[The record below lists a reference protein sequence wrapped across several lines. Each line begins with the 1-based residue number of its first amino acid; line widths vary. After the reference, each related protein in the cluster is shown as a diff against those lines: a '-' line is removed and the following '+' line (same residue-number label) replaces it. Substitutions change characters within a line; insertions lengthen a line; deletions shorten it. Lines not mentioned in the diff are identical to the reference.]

1 MTRTGSIIDRRNW
14 NADECWFEQGM
25 ARTFWDV
32 HTKTWI
38 LFRVDADRNQV
49 GPAHFFP
56 NSESLIAQQSIL
68 INKISS
74 PQYDGSYDESTWH
87 G

>member
-1 MTRTGSIIDRRNW
+1 MSRTGTIIDRRNW
-14 NADECWFEQGM
+14 NADERWFEQGM
-25 ARTFWDV
+25 ARTFWDRY
-32 HTKTWI
+32 TKMWI
-38 LFRVDADRNQV
+38 LFRVDSNRYQV

-56 NSESLIAQQSIL
+56 NSDCLIAQQECF

-74 PQYDGSYDESTWH
+74 PMYDGSYDESTWH